1 MPQIHWKIKHVL
13 NVLIFLFYFWRL
25 PHKRIENIFKDKH
38 YDTCTYL
45 KDSLKEFIK
54 IHLSQNS

>member
-1 MPQIHWKIKHVL
+1 MAEVL
-13 NVLIFLFYFWRL
+13 NYEVIDY
-25 PHKRIENIFKDKH
+25 IENIFKDKH

-45 KDSLKEFIK
+45 KGSLKEFIK